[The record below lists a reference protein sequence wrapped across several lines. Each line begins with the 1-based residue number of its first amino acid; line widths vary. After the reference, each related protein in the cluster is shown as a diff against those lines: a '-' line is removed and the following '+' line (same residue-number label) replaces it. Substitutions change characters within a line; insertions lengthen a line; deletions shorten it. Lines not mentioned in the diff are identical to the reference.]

1 MAAARPTRI
10 LQDVSDNVSLIKD
23 EERPLCEEWLQS
35 VGFLAPGKD
44 QDMWVAI
51 VQNWE
56 HFLKATKT
64 KITGSGATR
73 RFVQGPAAKKCEAIK
88 GAFWGKMDGLEELS
102 ERWPV
107 KARWTVNQTAEGPD
121 ARPFESLAA
130 IWDLDKRRRYQ
141 AIWTSMICFLVWSI
155 DNDRASLEDMG
166 LELDEE
172 LEEYIVDI
180 SLAVALGSNF
190 FVDDDDTEDAIQWFL
205 TKLITDESATARK
218 NPLLWWTAI
227 LVRSAI
233 SDNGENGFISR
244 GTISMN
250 MLPPDVDIKGRIE
263 AIGHY
268 SKVLIIAKA
277 FMGWR
282 TGRPDREVLAKEIAR
297 DLNEVDNEWLY
308 IEDGPRPDDRLDR
321 RTCQSPAWKT
331 MLRHLEQEGCQWLGK
346 KEMTTMGEIGRLL
359 SALRRV
365 SDLSKTVREALN
377 WKGTAQAQNH

>member
-10 LQDVSDNVSLIKD
+10 LLDVSDNVSPIKD

-56 HFLKATKT
+56 QFLKATKT
-64 KITGSGATR
+64 KITGSGASR
-73 RFVQGPAAKKCEAIK
+73 RFVQGPAAKKREAIK
-88 GAFWGKMDGLEELS
+88 GAFWEKMDGLEGLS

-107 KARWTVNQTAEGPD
+107 KARRTINQAAEWPD

-141 AIWTSMICFLVWSI
+141 SMWTSMICFLVWTI
-155 DNDRASLEDMG
+155 DNDRESLEDMG

-172 LEEYIVDI
+172 LEEDIVDI
-180 SLAVALGSNF
+180 SLAVAPGSDF
-190 FVDDDDTEDAIQWFL
+190 FADDDDPKDAIQGFL
-205 TKLITDESATARK
+205 TKLITDESVTARK
-218 NPLLWWTAI
+218 NPLLWWTSI

-233 SDNGENGFISR
+233 SGDETKDFISR

-268 SKVLIIAKA
+268 SKVLILDKA

-282 TGRPDREVLAKEIAR
+282 TGRPDREVLAEEIAQ
-297 DLNEVDNEWLY
+297 DLNEVDNEWLN

-321 RTCQSPAWKT
+321 RTCQSPAWKM
-331 MLRHLEQEGCQWLGK
+331 MLKHLEQEGNQWLGGQ
-346 KEMTTMGEIGRLL
+346 KEKTTMWEIRRLL
-359 SALRRV
+359 FSLRG
-365 SDLSKTVREALN
+365 VRE
-377 WKGTAQAQNH
+377 